1 MVSCTIALVTSYGL
15 LTCMFAPKMYFIL
28 GKPEQ
33 NTKEF
38 FGNELRTAN
47 NIAPQADFEYI
58 LKM

>member
-1 MVSCTIALVTSYGL
+1 MAAVSCTIALVTSHGL

-38 FGNELRTAN
+38 LGNELRTAN
-47 NIAPQADFEYI
+47 NIVPPGRF
-58 LKM
+58 